1 MSNCEYKAKIDFQSE
16 MLKKDDFLFKYFD
29 FQTKQKKLESRLIS
43 VSATH
48 VNKNVLYQ
56 CNE

>member
-29 FQTKQKKLESRLIS
+29 FQTKQKNLESRLLA
-43 VSATH
+43 VSAAH
-48 VNKNVLYQ
+48 IYEYVL
-56 CNE
+56 N

>member
-1 MSNCEYKAKIDFQSE
+1 MSNREYKAKIDFQSK

-29 FQTKQKKLESRLIS
+29 SQTKQKYLESSLLP

-48 VNKNVLYQ
+48 IYEYVL
-56 CNE
+56 N